1 VAFTTGGLP
10 NGATSANITG
20 MTLSSPVGMTGTSS
34 ATVAIT
40 PYYPVT
46 PGSSFTVEF
55 LGVTCTPGVAFSA
68 SGKLTY
74 SVTTAAGPATYYATG
89 TVAGT
94 TSG

>member
-20 MTLSSPVGMTGTSS
+20 MTLSSPVGMTVTNP
-34 ATVAIT
+34 TAIT